1 MPCCFLSLW
10 ALTVSRIK
18 ATEVSGTVWD
28 RPWAQNSSLML
39 MLLVTMALP
48 LLPGATEGGV
58 AVVVE
63 EAGCCCFFLLIFR
76 SFARRFWNQ
85 IFTCLSDRLREEASS
100 AFLLMVMYL
109 L

>member
-1 MPCCFLSLW
+1 
-10 ALTVSRIK
+10 
-18 ATEVSGTVWD
+18 
-28 RPWAQNSSLML
+28 ML
-39 MLLVTMALP
+39 MLLLTMALLVFP
-48 LLPGATEGGV
+48 GVREALLGATEGGV

-76 SFARRFWNQ
+76 SLARRFWNQ
-85 IFTCLSDRLREEASS
+85 IFTCRSDRLRADASS